1 MKKTDIIHKQGWEK
15 ATKYAGFGQYVEIA
29 APLCVGAK
37 ALYVGKSYYIHRLWS
52 NVTCKHCLKKRV
64 IKSADEVYEET
75 KDA

>member
-1 MKKTDIIHKQGWEK
+1 MKKPDIVHKQGHETAEK
-15 ATKYAGFGQYVEIA
+15 YLGFGQYTRIH

-37 ALYVGKSYYIHRLWS
+37 ALYAGKGYYMHRLWS
-52 NVTCKHCLKKRV
+52 KVTCKHCLKKRV